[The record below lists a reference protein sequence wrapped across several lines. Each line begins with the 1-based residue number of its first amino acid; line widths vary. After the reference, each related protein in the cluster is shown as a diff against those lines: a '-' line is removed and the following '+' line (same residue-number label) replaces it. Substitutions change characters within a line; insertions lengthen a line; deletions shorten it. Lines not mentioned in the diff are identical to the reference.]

1 MASYETRT
9 QYPALAAFSD
19 VATIWEAETTATVRD
34 LRAGEA
40 VASVGSAMTLVGTG
54 TPTSQTAAID
64 VKIERGGYPDG
75 SAAFLH
81 KLSSASDYAS
91 WDAPTEVGYIEAA
104 SWSTSEPQSIAYLAC
119 ATLPDGRVVFVA
131 EYNSAG
137 TSTFKI
143 RVRETDGTY
152 TTSATSSSAVMPSA
166 RTPQVV
172 APGDGWIRVYWLDHN
187 TVQGVTQIA
196 MMEARDDATSATY
209 ADFSAFGTVQRNL
222 LDNPLEKSGVI
233 FAYGLQLVAGGGQ
246 HLACVEL
253 DGDLY
258 QAASNDG
265 IAFRSI
271 GLAVA
276 DAKQGFGLGYVA
288 GAFLLGYGDTTTGS
302 LRVRSVGS
310 AASSISSA
318 EPVVLDTS
326 HYTPSNLDK
335 ITVVRGYDDTAWLYS
350 SSDNASATTGVG
362 VVYTSRDGGAT
373 WDAAASWR
381 DGNRYSAQCAT
392 WWRDRVLM
400 FVGADGDLLTYEDSI
415 TCLHLGGWTLLPMP
429 RRLASPTKIGSRV
442 AFNASWIPTEKLNNT
457 FAVTITGTV
466 TESFGAAYYNASCTG
481 SGNSIV
487 VRQSNSAEYPSISR
501 FAVHVIAGTTDYLT
515 HVEKAGSQYAIKVA
529 ITNTGFTVT
538 DVGAGTTAATVTFAD
553 STKPHEFMVW
563 ADGSSSTVWYREW
576 ALSTPSTW
584 IHVIDET
591 LSSTTASPLAQFALN
606 GSGGL
611 QTARVYAFSA
621 YYQSA
626 LYGGAFDT
634 YGESV
639 NRDDVTVGAPVS
651 LRPLYT
657 QSGYQV
663 SGYSGP
669 ARVGDTWAI
678 EADSPTPI
686 AMAQWDRDYPSPSD
700 RWKSNTA
707 TQEIIAWQFH
717 DAAAVSIGSVWALVY
732 AGDVSRIAYSWHD
745 GTSWSGDTTVDTS
758 FSGGFRRRGDTLVP
772 VTGYAITAGPFVEA
786 DELVGGF
793 VVDSGNRA
801 RRITANTSGVL
812 WPSATAKLAIIT
824 IDGDGTET
832 SSTSSWKVYFPR
844 SSVVINNATGYA
856 RGFRVKV
863 SPSGYTYT
871 PNGYPDLKVL
881 FGPAVVLGL
890 PHGMD
895 TTVEHVG
902 SARSW
907 QAANGRRRSA
917 QAAPTSRTVTLTWQ
931 STLDRLWQVQGDKPT
946 ENEPDSIEVN
956 SLPVYSRGEAASTI
970 RAFVDRHAA
979 NGTPVAYIPRGIDV
993 SAGASQPARG
1003 PHRSAGVVVG
1013 TLDPLWVVEHAGTGE
1028 EQRDEVVRLGALVIR
1043 ELT

>member
-19 VATIWEAETTATVRD
+19 VATIWETETTATVRD

-104 SWSTSEPQSIAYLAC
+104 SWSTSQPQDLWFLAC
-119 ATLPDGRVVFVA
+119 ATLPDDRVITIA
-131 EYNSAG
+131 ESYSSGA
-137 TSTFKI
+137 STFKI
-143 RVRETDGTY
+143 RVREVDGTY
-152 TTSATSSSAVMPSA
+152 TTSASVNSVSTPSY
-166 RTPQVV
+166 RSPQIV
-172 APGDGWIRVYWLDHN
+172 ASGDGWIRVYWLDHN
-187 TVQGVTQIA
+187 ETQELTQIA
-196 MMEARDDATSATY
+196 MFEAPDDSTSANL
-209 ADFSAFGTVQRNL
+209 AGFDAFGDVQRNL
-222 LDNPLEKSGVI
+222 LDDPLPKGALLY
-233 FAYGLQLVAGGGQ
+233 AYGLKVVAGGGQ

-253 DGDLY
+253 GGDIY

-265 IAFRSI
+265 IAFRAL
-271 GLAVA
+271 GVAVTSGS
-276 DAKQGFGLGYVA
+276 QGFGLGYVA
-288 GAFLLGYGDTTTGS
+288 GTFILAYGDMTGDA
-302 LRVRSVGS
+302 LRVKTIGS
-310 AASSISSA
+310 AASSLSSA
-318 EPVVLDTS
+318 EAILVNSAD
-326 HYTPSNLDK
+326 YTASNRDL
-335 ITVVRGYDDTAWLYS
+335 IQVVRGYDDTAWLYS
-350 SSDNASATTGVG
+350 ASDDATNTTGTG
-362 VVYTSRDGGAT
+362 IVYSSADGGAT
-373 WDAAASWR
+373 WTVAAAWR
-381 DGNRYSAQCAT
+381 DGDRYAAGCAT

-400 FVGADGDLLTYEDSI
+400 FVGERTRLLTYEDSI
-415 TCLHLGGWTLLPMP
+415 SCLHLGGWTLAPMP
-429 RRLASPTKIGSRV
+429 RRFISPRDVGARL
-442 AFNASWIPTEKLNNT
+442 AFNNAWIPTDKLDHT
-457 FAVTITGTV
+457 FAVTTVGTV
-466 TESFGAAYYNASCTG
+466 TESFGPAYLNITCTG
-481 SGNSIV
+481 AGNSYHA
-487 VRQSNSAEYPSISR
+487 RRTTSAPYASISR
-501 FAVHVIAGTTDYLT
+501 FALRVMDGTTDYTTYVSTGAL
-515 HVEKAGSQYAIKVA
+515 QYGIKVSV
-529 ITNTGFTVT
+529 TSTGFTVH
-538 DVGAGTTAATVTFAD
+538 DLGAGTTAATVTFAD
-553 STKPHEFMVW
+553 STKVHEFMVW
-563 ADGSSSTVWYREW
+563 ADGASSTVWYRVW
-576 ALSTPSTW
+576 ALNTPTSWT
-584 IHVIDET
+584 HVVDET
-591 LSSTTASPLAQFALN
+591 LTSGTYSPLVEFAID
-606 GSGGL
+606 GTAGL
-611 QTARVYAFSA
+611 QTVRVYAFST
-621 YYQSA
+621 YFRSSR
-626 LYGGAFDT
+626 YGSSLNP
-634 YGESV
+634 YGQTV
-639 NRDDVTVGAPVS
+639 NRDGLFVGAPVS

-678 EADSPTPI
+678 EADSPNPV

-717 DAAAVSIGSVWALVY
+717 DSAAVSIGSVWALVF
-732 AGDVSRIAYSWHD
+732 AGDVSRIAYSWHN
-745 GTSWSGDTTVDTS
+745 GTSWSSDTTVDTS
-758 FSGGFRRRGDTLVP
+758 FSGGFRRRGDTLIP
-772 VTGYAITAGPFVEA
+772 ETGYLTTSGPFVEA

-793 VVDSGNRA
+793 VIDSGNRA

-824 IDGDGTET
+824 FEGTGSET
-832 SSTSSWKVYFPR
+832 SGLSSWKIIFPR

-907 QAANGRRRSA
+907 QASNGRRRSA
-917 QAAPTSRTVTLTWQ
+917 QAAPTARTVTLTWQ
-931 STLDRLWQVQGDKPT
+931 STLDRLWQVQGDTPT
-946 ENEPDSIEVN
+946 ANEPDAIEVN
-956 SLPVYSRGEAASTI
+956 SLPVYARGEAASTI